1 MVIVLANHFAQVTFA
16 IVSISGSLGHDVDDG
31 DFFPG
36 QHTEFVAHLQES
48 IILRVMGD
56 TDKVGTH
63 LFHQFHVTAVHFV
76 GQRHTDGFLVLVA
89 ADTAK
94 LVGFSV
100 EEESFIG
107 IEVEP
112 PEAGVM
118 VALIQDHFSLAVTQG
133 GFYPVE
139 GRCFGSP

>member
-1 MVIVLANHFAQVTFA
+1 MLANHLTQVSFA
-16 IVSISGSLGHDVDDG
+16 IVSISGSLGHDVNDG

-48 IILRVMGD
+48 VILGVMGD
-56 TDKVGTH
+56 TDKVGSH
-63 LFHQFHVTAVHFV
+63 FFHHFHVTAVYFV
-76 GQRHTDGFLVLVA
+76 GQCHPDRFLVLVT

-94 LVGFSV
+94 LIGFTV
-100 EEESFIG
+100 KEESFVG

-112 PEAGVM
+112 PEAGMM
-118 VALIQDHFSLAVTQG
+118 VTLVQNHFSLAVTQG

-139 GRCFGSP
+139 GRRFGSP